1 MIWGALGLIILLA
14 AQAAGSWYFA
24 RRIFTAK
31 DEVQRRRLTR
41 QVASFSL
48 AVGCLILV
56 LGLAGLVVL
65 KFTFDG
71 WLVLLLMWSF
81 GLLHLGL
88 LRSSLRRARW
98 RTAGRAAADGSSEGA
113 RPA

>member
-1 MIWGALGLIILLA
+1 VIWGALGLIVLLTTH
-14 AQAAGSWYFA
+14 AAGSWYLS
-24 RRIFTAK
+24 RRILTAK
-31 DEVQRRRLTR
+31 DEVQLRRLTR

-48 AVGCLILV
+48 AIGCLILV
-56 LGLAGLVVL
+56 LGLAGVVVL
-65 KFTFDG
+65 KFTLDG

-88 LRSSLRRARW
+88 LRSSLRRAR
-98 RTAGRAAADGSSEGA
+98 RRAAARAAADGSSERT